1 MLTIG
6 GYLVGSAHE
15 TVVHA
20 QSHIDI
26 KKAYGKC
33 VGAYSVGQ
41 GVGLVFEDTNG
52 DGRIDKWETYEN
64 GAIKT
69 AAMDEN
75 GDGRPD
81 RRLTYSG
88 GALVLIES
96 EPDASG
102 VFQKRV
108 TVK

>member
-1 MLTIG
+1 MKKRLLLILAGVMLTIG

-52 DGRIDKWETYEN
+52 TIRIVNARDGSASTVIDR
-64 GAIKT
+64 
-69 AAMDEN
+69 D
-75 GDGRPD
+75 
-81 RRLTYSG
+81 
-88 GALVLIES
+88 
-96 EPDASG
+96 
-102 VFQKRV
+102 
-108 TVK
+108 

>member
-1 MLTIG
+1 MKKRLLLILAGVMLTIG
-6 GYLVGSAHE
+6 GYLVGRAHE

-52 DGRIDKWETYEN
+52 TIRIVNARDGSASTVIDR
-64 GAIKT
+64 
-69 AAMDEN
+69 D
-75 GDGRPD
+75 
-81 RRLTYSG
+81 
-88 GALVLIES
+88 
-96 EPDASG
+96 
-102 VFQKRV
+102 
-108 TVK
+108 